1 MRIGK
6 PLEHAQ
12 AAVKSLDIQDSVLKL
27 TTVGRQVGYAG
38 YLVHDMLVWVR
49 PALSHYL
56 AIVVMPEPDPAL
68 LAQLH
73 SAKVVSFS
81 PLTYKRIQLRAARLW
96 MTGIACSIVCSIY
109 KLYGLQQRE
118 AAVRRAFGGEKV
130 DERKVELKTIRT
142 CVALPRSP
150 PALRRRALVTDLK
163 PGRTSARPQAA
174 GGDEVPARPG
184 QPRHPHPLG
193 HARLPLAQRRRHRP
207 RRHRYVLH
215 GPPQPGQQGA
225 RRRKVSGESGRGWA
239 RARGPGTAV
248 RSAARARGMV
258 ADAR

>member
-49 PALSHYL
+49 PALSRYL
-56 AIVVMPEPDPAL
+56 SVVVMCEPDPAL

-81 PLTYKRIQLRAARLW
+81 PMTYKRIQLRAARLW

-142 CVALPRSP
+142 CVALPLSR
-150 PALRRRALVTDLK
+150 PAPRRYALMTDS
-163 PGRTSARPQAA
+163 GAATDVVRDRRQQAA
-174 GGDEVPARPG
+174 TRYQLVQDSLDILIPSGTLGYHSLNDGVIGLAGTVTSFMGLRSQVNKVLGGA
-184 QPRHPHPLG
+184 
-193 HARLPLAQRRRHRP
+193 
-207 RRHRYVLH
+207 
-215 GPPQPGQQGA
+215 
-225 RRRKVSGESGRGWA
+225 K
-239 RARGPGTAV
+239 
-248 RSAARARGMV
+248 
-258 ADAR
+258 